1 MVVLVNTRHVLDATL
16 PVTQLLQG
24 KGIDIMDGTHLMN
37 SLKKELV
44 LIRNSVDTYHDMW
57 YEEALHW
64 QVKLMLM
71 NRRQGLFN
79 LVDKRPA
86 QTPHLRLF
94 LNILNVPSRYHVL
107 IISILAYKHDLTL
120 IL

>member
-44 LIRNSVDTYHDMW
+44 LIRNSVDTYHVMW
-57 YEEALHW
+57 YEEAL
-64 QVKLMLM
+64 QLASKIDVDESKARTLQSG
-71 NRRQGLFN
+71 RQ
-79 LVDKRPA
+79 
-86 QTPHLRLF
+86 T
-94 LNILNVPSRYHVL
+94 
-107 IISILAYKHDLTL
+107 T
-120 IL
+120 